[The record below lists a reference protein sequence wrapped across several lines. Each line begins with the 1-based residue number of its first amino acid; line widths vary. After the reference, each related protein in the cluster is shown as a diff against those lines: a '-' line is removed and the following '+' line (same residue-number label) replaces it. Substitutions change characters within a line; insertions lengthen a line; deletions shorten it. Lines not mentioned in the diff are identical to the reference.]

1 MIQRWTQDAFNSN
14 ENWILK
20 QTKKFECF
28 SGDCMIQHNVSYFL
42 QKSQKC
48 LKFQI
53 TTEKC
58 YIISSL
64 FLKRTQILFG
74 FIFQGN
80 KRMSERQMY
89 LTCYSSGE
97 YKWIRL
103 AIHSATAVSKL
114 TTPRLM
120 NFSAAVV
127 VTIDILVLKN

>member
-1 MIQRWTQDAFNSN
+1 MKVSQIPNYNGKMLHYFVSIFEKNSD
-14 ENWILK
+14 
-20 QTKKFECF
+20 T
-28 SGDCMIQHNVSYFL
+28 
-42 QKSQKC
+42 
-48 LKFQI
+48 
-53 TTEKC
+53 
-58 YIISSL
+58 
-64 FLKRTQILFG
+64 FG

-120 NFSAAVV
+120 NFSAVV